1 MPTFRRTRLPTDARS
16 LKALR
21 RACELRLTD
30 LGLTDHRSAFEL
42 GEYLSRSRGRPIQ
55 LVAMNLEASH
65 PCGLWVATRTNDFVI
80 YEARTSRPH
89 QEHIIAHELAHMICC
104 HRGVGELD
112 DAGARLLFPD
122 VDPQLVRDMLHRS
135 DYSATE
141 EQEAEMM
148 ASLLLQRFVR
158 PPATVEDLPSDAPE
172 IIRIARTIGHASRRD
187 RSERSAGESSR

>member
-1 MPTFRRTRLPTDARS
+1 M
-16 LKALR
+16 
-21 RACELRLTD
+21 CELRLAD
-30 LGLTDHRSAFEL
+30 LGLIDHRSVFEL

-55 LVAMNLEASH
+55 FLAMSLEASH

-104 HRGVGELD
+104 HRGIGELD

-135 DYSATE
+135 NYSGPE
-141 EQEAEMM
+141 EQEAEIM

-158 PPATVEDLPSDAPE
+158 PPDRVEDPPGEAPE
-172 IIRIARTIGHASRRD
+172 IIRIARTIGHASRWGGTG
-187 RSERSAGESSR
+187 RSAGEPPQ